1 MGCAENESGIPTQV
15 WGDVHEDQVIEDL
28 GWAPRLRKPLLALC
42 GAGVVGLLLSMAL
55 PGGEGKGRGSESL
68 DFWPIIGIALVS

>member
-1 MGCAENESGIPTQV
+1 MVIGRTPPNWGFCLRHESGLRRVTLLGCAENESGIPTQV

-42 GAGVVGLLLSMAL
+42 GAGVVGLLLLMA
-55 PGGEGKGRGSESL
+55 
-68 DFWPIIGIALVS
+68 